1 MQMAPSSSHANL
13 HDDPAPDR
21 GTAALRAVSP
31 TDGPRTDPESLAEDA
46 VAVVARWLTEAHAD
60 EQPAEAR
67 LADRMRG
74 IIEDPSGVGF
84 TMRFVDRV
92 ARHRDDA
99 LAADQLAALVSEGVD
114 DGDLPEFLGRVDR
127 LLLRI
132 GARLAPAL
140 PRIVM
145 PLARRRLRQLVGH
158 MVVDAAP
165 GPVHEHLAE
174 RRAEGYAMNVN
185 LLGEAVLGD
194 DEAGRRFDRTLA
206 LIEDPEVDYVSVK
219 VSAIASQINMWA
231 FEDTL
236 GRITERLRVLYQ
248 HAARSSTPSGRPTF
262 VNLDME
268 EHRDLELTIR
278 AFTDLLDEP
287 ELRHLDAG
295 IVLQAYLPDAFG
307 ALQRIT
313 AWASARQD
321 AGGGEVKV
329 RLVKGANLAME
340 RVDAAVHG
348 WVQTPYETKAEVD
361 ANYKRCVDWALRPV
375 HARAV
380 RIGLASHNLFDVA
393 WAHLLAESRGVADRV
408 EFEMLQGMAPAQA
421 RTVRGEAGGLLLYT
435 PIVGRDDFDVA
446 VAYLFRRLEENA
458 ADENF
463 LRHLFTLRPGTPEFA
478 EQAEGFRRAVAHR
491 WNVGDLPRR
500 EVLCRPVGRPVT
512 VRGGPPTVEGVFAN
526 QPDTDPTLPSV
537 RTRIDAMAGRSF
549 QSATTPMTVS
559 VDGPDG
565 IDVVLAAARAAQP
578 GWEALGG
585 IGRRDVLRR
594 VADELLVR
602 HDDLMVAM
610 AHEASKT
617 LAESA
622 PEIAEAVDFARWY
635 AERAPELER
644 IDGARFTPL
653 GVVAVIPPWNFPVA
667 IPAGGTLAALAAGN
681 AVVFKPAPE
690 TPRCAEIVA
699 EACWAAGV
707 PTDVLRF
714 VRTPDNE
721 VGRHLVTTVDGVILT
736 GGHETAD
743 LFRCWD
749 PNLRLF
755 AETSGKNA
763 LVVTPQ
769 ADLDLAAA
777 DLVASAFGHQGQKCS
792 AASLGI
798 LVGRVAD
805 DDRFLRQVVDAARS
819 LRPGPAHDPATVLAP
834 LVGPPTG
841 KLLDAL
847 TVLAP
852 GEEWLLEPRCLD
864 PLVDGEGNGREGS
877 GGSGRH
883 WTPGIKIGVRPGS
896 SFHRTEVF
904 GPVLGL
910 MAVADL
916 DEAIEV
922 QNAVD
927 YGLTGGIHS
936 LDPTEIDRW
945 LDAVEVGNAYVN
957 RGITGAIVQRQPF
970 GGWKRS
976 SVGVGA
982 KAGGP
987 DYLLQL
993 GTWASTGGLGEMDV
1007 VGIEA
1012 SDAEWWGTH
1021 YGIDRDPAAL
1031 FCEANVHRYRSH
1043 PDLIIRIGP
1052 GATPAEVDRVLVA
1065 AARCG
1070 VEPRVS
1076 RACDED
1082 DASFAGS
1089 LSAHRFGRIRA
1100 VGFVSE
1106 TVRRAAATAEV
1117 DVVDEAVTA
1126 SGRLEL
1132 RHHLREQSVS
1142 RTLHRF
1148 GNLVA
1153 TQQAT
1158 KTVAI

>member
-1 MQMAPSSSHANL
+1 MT
-13 HDDPAPDR
+13 
-21 GTAALRAVSP
+21 TAANSRHAAPIAEWGRAGEGARSGLRVALSE
-31 TDGPRTDPESLAEDA
+31 DGPRTDPESLAEDA
-46 VAVVARWLTEAHAD
+46 VAIVARWLTEAHAA
-60 EQPAEAR
+60 ERPAEAR
-67 LADRMRG
+67 LADQMRS
-74 IIEDPSGVGF
+74 IIDDPVGVGF

-92 ARHRDDA
+92 ARHRSDA
-99 LAADQLAALVSEGVD
+99 LAAEQLVDLVG
-114 DGDLPEFLGRVDR
+114 DGELPGFLGWVDR
-127 LLLRI
+127 LLLRV
-132 GARLAPAL
+132 GARLAPVL
-140 PRIVM
+140 PRVVM

-158 MVVDAAP
+158 MVVDAASDS
-165 GPVHEHLAE
+165 VHEHLVE

-194 DEAGRRFDRTLA
+194 DEAARRFERTLD
-206 LIEDPEVDYVSVK
+206 LIDDPEVDHVSVK
-219 VSAIASQINMWA
+219 VSAIASQLNLWA
-231 FEDTL
+231 FDDTL
-236 GRITERLRVLYQ
+236 ARIEDRLRVLYQ
-248 HAARSSTPSGRPTF
+248 RAAEAPTPSGRPTF

-268 EHRDLELTIR
+268 EHRDFELTIR
-278 AFTDLLDEP
+278 AFTGLLDEP
-287 ELRHLDAG
+287 GLRHLDAG

-313 AWASARQD
+313 SWASTRHD

-340 RVDAAVHG
+340 RVEATMHG
-348 WVQTPYETKAEVD
+348 WVQTPYDTKAEVD

-421 RTVRGEAGGLLLYT
+421 RTVRDEVGGLLLYT
-435 PIVGRDDFDVA
+435 PIVGRGDFDVA

-478 EQAEGFRRAVAHR
+478 HQADAFRFAVAHR
-491 WNVGDLPRR
+491 WEVGDLPRR
-500 EVLCRPVGRPVT
+500 EVLSRAGRLPST
-512 VRGGPPTVEGVFAN
+512 ESFAN
-526 QPDTDPTLPSV
+526 QPEIDPTLPSV
-537 RTRIDAMAGRSF
+537 RSRIAVAAGREFESV
-549 QSATTPMTVS
+549 TTPLTTTVE
-559 VDGPDG
+559 GPDG
-565 IDVVLAAARAAQP
+565 IDAVVVRARAAQADWA
-578 GWEALGG
+578 GLGG
-585 IGRRDVLRR
+585 LGRRTVLRR
-594 VADELLVR
+594 VADELLAR
-602 HDDLMVAM
+602 HDDLLVAM

-617 LAESA
+617 VAEAA

-635 AERAPELER
+635 AERAPELDR
-644 IDGARFTPL
+644 IEGARFTPL
-653 GVVAVIPPWNFPVA
+653 GVVAVVPPWNFPVA

-707 PTDVLRF
+707 PTDLLRF
-714 VRTPDNE
+714 VRTLDDE
-721 VGRHLVTTVDGVILT
+721 VGRHLVTVVDGVILT

-749 PNLRLF
+749 PAMVLF

-777 DLVASAFGHQGQKCS
+777 DLVSSAFSHQGQKCS

-798 LVGRVAD
+798 LVGPVATD
-805 DDRFLRQVVDAARS
+805 ERFLRQVVDAARS
-819 LRPGPAHDPATVLAP
+819 LQPGPAHDPATVLPP
-834 LVGPPTG
+834 LISPPTG

-852 GEEWLLEPRCLD
+852 GEKWLLEPRCLD
-864 PLVDGEGNGREGS
+864 PQAAS
-877 GGSGRH
+877 GGIGGVDDEAGQH
-883 WTPGIKIGVRPGS
+883 WTPGIKVGVRPGS

-910 MAVADL
+910 IAVADL
-916 DEAIEV
+916 DEALAV

-927 YGLTGGIHS
+927 HGLTGGIHS
-936 LDPTEIDRW
+936 LDPDEVDHW
-945 LDAVEVGNAYVN
+945 LDGVEVGNAYVN
-957 RGITGAIVQRQPF
+957 KGITGAVVQRQPF

-976 SVGVGA
+976 SVGIGA

-993 GTWASTGGLGEMDV
+993 GTWASAVDLDEVDPAE
-1007 VGIEA
+1007 IEA
-1012 SDAEWWGTH
+1012 SDAEWWENH
-1021 YGIDRDPAAL
+1021 YGIGRDPAGL
-1031 FCEANVHRYRSH
+1031 FCEANVHRYRPH
-1043 PDLIIRIGP
+1043 PGLVIRIGP
-1052 GATPAEVDRVLVA
+1052 GASEAEVDRVLA
-1065 AARCG
+1065 AATRCG
-1070 VEPRVS
+1070 AEPRVS
-1076 RACDED
+1076 RATDED
-1082 DASFAGS
+1082 DATFAGS

-1100 VGFVSE
+1100 VGFLSE
-1106 TVRRAAATAEV
+1106 TVRRAAMTAEV
-1117 DVVDEAVTA
+1117 DVVDESVTP

-1132 RHHLREQSVS
+1132 RLHLREQSVS

-1153 TQQAT
+1153 SDNAMEI
-1158 KTVAI
+1158 VVI